1 MFLSTCSWIDHLVS
15 GPNLIYTLRSFITR
29 FRYGLYLAYYI
40 NSQLHYTKGNISF
53 LLNSICFYVSYF
65 RSFSTCFLL
74 GFSTFT
80 HVTSTLSVFYIIFCL
95 IVWLTIYSNFHST
108 YNSSSVIYTFSFIL
122 FSFTKYWY
130 IITFYV
136 ISIILF
142 FIYIIYYI
150 YKAIKGSFANT
161 SSISIDFFS
170 FCY

>member
-15 GPNLIYTLRSFITR
+15 GPNLIYFLRSIITR

-53 LLNSICFYVSYF
+53 FLNSICFYVSYF

-80 HVTSTLSVFYIIFCL
+80 HVTSTLSVFHIIFSL
-95 IVWLTIYSNFHST
+95 IVWLTIYSNLHST
-108 YNSSSVIYTFSFIL
+108 YIFFLRYIYTLFIL
-122 FSFTKYWY
+122 SY
-130 IITFYV
+130 
-136 ISIILF
+136 L
-142 FIYIIYYI
+142 YIIYWLLPSMFFYYIFIYHILYCI

-161 SSISIDFFS
+161 SLISIDFFS